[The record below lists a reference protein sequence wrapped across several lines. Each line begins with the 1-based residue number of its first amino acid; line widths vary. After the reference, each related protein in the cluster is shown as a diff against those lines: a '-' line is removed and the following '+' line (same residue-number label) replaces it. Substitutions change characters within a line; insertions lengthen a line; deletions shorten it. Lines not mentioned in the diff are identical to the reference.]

1 MGRCHREQ
9 RATHTLG
16 TTPMN
21 PQRGEPTMR
30 RLFGAVLLSAVLPV
44 CSNTSYAESDA
55 DRFQIT
61 TAVAESE
68 ESIKEEEI
76 YRGVSAEVWEDES
89 EESWLDTTYVWVG
102 ADVYKSIGE
111 RITNINGG
119 TGALTSSP
127 GLVTGFNTGVGL
139 VDDWGLRGQFGASV
153 GLYDPKGR
161 LGIVPSQN
169 TAESQVFIT
178 TGVYK
183 RGDMINEGDRISYGV
198 VLDYFHANDWGVNT
212 SAFDLTQ
219 LRGVF
224 GYALNESTE
233 VGLFGAFGLNEQRAA
248 VTVAGAPGVRRP
260 IRAMDN
266 INLYVKKTYGPA
278 NVTGYIGILDGI
290 GEWQVGMFGQAPLSE
305 HWSLY
310 TNVNYVSPS
319 AKSGPRGSGEEQY
332 NFGAGL
338 CFFFS
343 RSNPNGLPLLNVANN
358 GSFLITD

>member
-1 MGRCHREQ
+1 
-9 RATHTLG
+9 
-16 TTPMN
+16 
-21 PQRGEPTMR
+21 MR
-30 RLFGAVLLSAVLPV
+30 VFFGAVLLSAVLPAW
-44 CSNTSYAESDA
+44 SNTS
-55 DRFQIT
+55 R
-61 TAVAESE
+61 AESE
-68 ESIKEEEI
+68 YDPFEVTTASAEVEVAEEEI
-76 YRGVSAEVWEDES
+76 YRGVSADVWEDRS
-89 EESWLDTTYVWVG
+89 EESWLENTYIWVG
-102 ADVYKSIGE
+102 ADVYKSVGE

-127 GLVTGFNTGVGL
+127 GLVTGFNTSAGL
-139 VDDWGLRGQFGASV
+139 IDDWGIRGQFGASV
-153 GLYDPKGR
+153 GVYDPKGR
-161 LGIVPSQN
+161 LRLVPSEN

-178 TGVYK
+178 TGLYK
-183 RGDMINEGDRISYGV
+183 RGDMINDVDRISWGV

-212 SAFDLTQ
+212 NAFDLTQ
-219 LRGVF
+219 LRGMF

-233 VGLFGAFGLNEQRAA
+233 VGVWGAFGLNEQRAA

-260 IRAMDN
+260 IHAMDH
-266 INLYVKKTYGPA
+266 INLYVKKTYGAA
-278 NVTGYIGILDGI
+278 NVTGYIGKMNGGDI

-338 CFFFS
+338 CFYFGRANS
-343 RSNPNGLPLLNVANN
+343 TGLPLLNVANN

>member
-1 MGRCHREQ
+1 
-9 RATHTLG
+9 
-16 TTPMN
+16 
-21 PQRGEPTMR
+21 MR
-30 RLFGAVLLSAVLPV
+30 QFFGAVLLSAVLPAW
-44 CSNTSYAESDA
+44 SSTSYAESDTEPY
-55 DRFQIT
+55 DIT
-61 TAVAESE
+61 TAVAEAE
-68 ESIKEEEI
+68 EAAAEDQV
-76 YRGVSAEVWEDES
+76 YRGVSAEVWDDRS
-89 EESWLDTTYVWVG
+89 EENWLDNTYVWVG

-139 VDDWGLRGQFGASV
+139 VDDWGIRGQFGASV

-169 TAESQVFIT
+169 TAESQLFIT
-178 TGVYK
+178 TGLYK
-183 RGDMINEGDRISYGV
+183 RGDMLNEEDRISWGV
-198 VLDYFHANDWGVNT
+198 VIDYFHANDWGVNT

-219 LRGVF
+219 LRGMF

-233 VGLFGAFGLNEQRAA
+233 VGVWGTFGLNEQRAA

-260 IRAMDN
+260 IRAMDHV
-266 INLYVKKTYGPA
+266 NLYVKKTYGAA
-278 NVTGYIGILDGI
+278 NVTGYIGVIDGGGI

-338 CFFFS
+338 VFYFS
-343 RSNPNGLPLLNVANN
+343 RSNPAGLPLLNVANN